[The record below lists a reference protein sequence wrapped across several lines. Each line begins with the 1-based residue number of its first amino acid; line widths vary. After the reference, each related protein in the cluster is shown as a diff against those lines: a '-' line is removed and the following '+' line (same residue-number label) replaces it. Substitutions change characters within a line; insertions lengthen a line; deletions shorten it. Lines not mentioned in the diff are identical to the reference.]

1 MVRITNQSQGR
12 VLSFAGDRVMS
23 VFALNGRNKTVD
35 AAIMCALSIHSIVRK
50 ILSEEFTE
58 RNFKPEFSCSIGI
71 DYRRVLM
78 ERFGAG
84 KTTDVVLVGDAAN
97 LAAKHQSVA
106 NPDHTIVSNE
116 VYNSFPDWLT
126 LDYWKSD
133 DIDVTGF
140 GNIQV
145 YESNS
150 FYTIE

>member
-1 MVRITNQSQGR
+1 MG
-12 VLSFAGDRVMS
+12 
-23 VFALNGRNKTVD
+23 
-35 AAIMCALSIHSIVRK
+35 
-50 ILSEEFTE
+50 
-58 RNFKPEFSCSIGI
+58 
-71 DYRRVLM
+71 
-78 ERFGAG
+78 RFGAG

-97 LAAKHQSVA
+97 LAAKLQSVA

-126 LDYWKSD
+126 LDYWESD

-140 GNIQV
+140 GNIRV